1 MMEILVDCLPGFEPV
16 YKHEGDAGADLR
28 ANLTRPV
35 TIAPGDS
42 AWVGTGVK
50 VEPSELMFVHRR

>member
-28 ANLTRPV
+28 DDGHAKFIP
-35 TIAPGDS
+35 IKKGEAGSD
-42 AWVGTGVK
+42 A
-50 VEPSELMFVHRR
+50 